1 MKSFG
6 PILIIGALL
15 LAALLAFVFLSDDKT
30 SNPPDMPTA
39 DNILSKP
46 AEQMESK
53 KPVEKPVE
61 KSVEKQVK
69 DSLASPKTKELTDKN
84 PPNEIVEKTAPSED
98 LAGAKKQNNAEQ
110 QAAKPSGK
118 EAQIPREGEKE
129 DPGLGAK
136 EQEATGKQAEAM
148 GKSVAMTEP
157 EPKGQEEVAKDINV
171 SNPGQKEEEK
181 NITPIPPLLIDIVRL
196 DQEGNL
202 LLAGRGASEANLEL
216 KLNGDFLG
224 EFDADNQ
231 GNFLF
236 EKSDIQAS
244 GILLLYLKDSLG
256 RAAQVV
262 VTHDAKD
269 NSIERIVAVDDEGPK
284 TIQGAPQLDDSKQ
297 IDVFAIAAGDDGVE
311 VIGSGGNDL
320 KVSING
326 EEQESTI
333 RRSQGGDWRAV
344 IEKKL
349 PAGEHELT
357 VECAK
362 ECGGANISRF
372 LVGEKV
378 EKNNSLVTVQKG
390 NHLWGFAKRFYGD
403 GILYTL
409 IYEANRDRI
418 NDPNLIFP
426 GQVFTVPDQ

>member
-1 MKSFG
+1 
-6 PILIIGALL
+6 
-15 LAALLAFVFLSDDKT
+15 
-30 SNPPDMPTA
+30 
-39 DNILSKP
+39 
-46 AEQMESK
+46 
-53 KPVEKPVE
+53 
-61 KSVEKQVK
+61 
-69 DSLASPKTKELTDKN
+69 
-84 PPNEIVEKTAPSED
+84 
-98 LAGAKKQNNAEQ
+98 
-110 QAAKPSGK
+110 
-118 EAQIPREGEKE
+118 
-129 DPGLGAK
+129 
-136 EQEATGKQAEAM
+136 
-148 GKSVAMTEP
+148 
-157 EPKGQEEVAKDINV
+157 
-171 SNPGQKEEEK
+171 
-181 NITPIPPLLIDIVRL
+181 
-196 DQEGNL
+196 
-202 LLAGRGASEANLEL
+202 LAGRGASEANLEL

-357 VECAK
+357 VECTN